1 MVDRTPAARQHKRP
15 LLVVV
20 SSLSRSSREHFFKSV
35 SEHYRI
41 WLFLGGAGRSD
52 VADWE
57 LPYLAGH
64 TVVDTLDAE
73 AMIAAARQLAET
85 DPISGLVCFDE
96 ARIEAAAVLAT
107 ALGLPTTPQDAIAR
121 CRDKHLTRQSLAAMD
136 VPQARSA
143 AVRSVEQ
150 AAEVAQRFGYPVVI
164 KPRNLAAGFGVR
176 LADSPA
182 ELAVAYHR
190 ARSISLPEA
199 PEYYEDGVLVEEYL
213 SGPEI
218 SVDAACFDGEVVPL
232 VIAHK
237 ESGFPPAF
245 EEVGHIVDAG
255 DPLYQDLELT
265 EVVTAAHRALGF
277 HTGMTHLELKRTP
290 EGFKV
295 IELNGRLG
303 GDLIPYLGQL
313 ATGVDLSLVAAAIAC
328 GHRPNLESTVSR
340 VAATRFCYPE
350 REQTVDSV
358 TIDQALLPLE
368 IERAIVLAEP
378 GQRMLLPPNGS
389 AWECRLAQ
397 LVAVADSVADSRAAL
412 DAATKAVSVTP
423 SPDHDRENPSE

>member
-1 MVDRTPAARQHKRP
+1 MTGQQDGRP

-20 SSLSRSSREHFFKSV
+20 SSLSRSSREHFFESV

-52 VADWE
+52 VAEWE

-73 AMIAAARQLAET
+73 AVLGAARELAET
-85 DPISGLVCFDE
+85 GRIGGLVCFDE
-96 ARIEAAAVLAT
+96 ARIEATAVVAT
-107 ALGLPTTPQDAIAR
+107 ALGLPTTPADAIAR
-121 CRDKHLTRQSLAAMD
+121 CRDKHLTRQALATAG

-143 AVRSVEQ
+143 AVRSPEEAV
-150 AAEVAQRFGYPVVI
+150 EVAARFGYPVVL
-164 KPRNLAAGFGVR
+164 KPRNLAASFGVR
-176 LADSPA
+176 QADSP
-182 ELAVAYHR
+182 EEVAVAYHK
-190 ARSISLPEA
+190 ARGITLPEA

-218 SVDAACFDGEVVPL
+218 SIDSACFDGEVVPL
-232 VIAHK
+232 AIAHK

-245 EEVGHIVDAG
+245 EEVGHVVDAA
-255 DPLYQDLELT
+255 DPLYRDPELT
-265 EVVTAAHRALGF
+265 EIVTAAHRALGF
-277 HTGMTHLELKRTP
+277 HTGMTHLELKRTA

-313 ATGVDLSLVAAAIAC
+313 ASGVDLSLAAAAVAC
-328 GHRPNLESTVSR
+328 GQRPDLEPAVR
-340 VAATRFCYPE
+340 RAAATRFCYPE
-350 REQTVDSV
+350 REQTVDAV
-358 TIDQALLPLE
+358 TIDEGLLPPE
-368 IERAIVLAEP
+368 IDRAIVLAEP

-397 LVAVADSVADSRAAL
+397 LVAVADSTAACRTAL
-412 DAATKAVSVTP
+412 DAAAKAVSVTLCP
-423 SPDHDRENPSE
+423 HNDEGDPREQ

>member
-1 MVDRTPAARQHKRP
+1 MTDRTPAAPQDKRP

-20 SSLSRSSREHFFKSV
+20 SSLSRSSREHFFESV
-35 SEHYRI
+35 SEHYRV

-52 VADWE
+52 VAEWE
-57 LPYLAGH
+57 LPYLVGH

-73 AMIAAARQLAET
+73 AMIVQARRLAET
-85 DPISGLVCFDE
+85 EPISGLVCYDE
-96 ARIEAAAVLAT
+96 ARIEATAVVAAAM
-107 ALGLPTTPQDAIAR
+107 GLPTTPSDAIAR
-121 CRDKHLTRQSLAAMD
+121 CRDKHATRQALAAAG

-143 AVRSVEQ
+143 AVGSPEQ
-150 AAEVAQRFGYPVVI
+150 AAEVAQRFGYPVVL
-164 KPRNLAAGFGVR
+164 KPRNLAASFGVR
-176 LADSPA
+176 RADSPE

-190 ARSISLPEA
+190 ARSITLPEA

-218 SVDAACFDGEVVPL
+218 SVDAACFDGEVAPL

-245 EEVGHIVDAG
+245 EEVGHVVDAS
-255 DPLYQDLELT
+255 DPLYQDPELT

-290 EGFKV
+290 DGFKV

-313 ATGVDLSLVAAAIAC
+313 ATGVDLSLAAAAIAC
-328 GHRPNLESTVSR
+328 GRRPDLEPTVRR

-358 TIDQALLPLE
+358 TIDQSLLPPE

-397 LVAVADSVADSRAAL
+397 LVAVADSAAACRTAL
-412 DAATKAVSVTP
+412 DAAAKAVSVKL
-423 SPDHDRENPSE
+423 SPDNDKGEPQ